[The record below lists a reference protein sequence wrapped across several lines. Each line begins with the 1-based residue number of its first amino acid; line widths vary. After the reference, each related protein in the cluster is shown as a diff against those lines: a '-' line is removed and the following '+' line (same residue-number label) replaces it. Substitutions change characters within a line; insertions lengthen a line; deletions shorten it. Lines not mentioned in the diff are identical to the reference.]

1 MSATDPE
8 EKAIHLK
15 AHIEALRAQV
25 DGLSKKDYSKYLD
38 TGYTKLDF
46 VIMYV
51 FHEGALNLA
60 LMNDSSLWRYAY
72 DRHVLIMG
80 PQTMYMNLRVL
91 ELMWTQS
98 RQLTNQDEIMKQA
111 KMIIERVKLFA
122 RRLTET
128 ESSMQEVMGKFKE
141 LRTVTAEKGKS
152 IITPANELIR
162 LSGIALKS
170 NGKGGVSPTY
180 IEGDETSFFGD
191 EKKKKKNST
200 ITDEDATVVEEID
213 EDESE
218 DIETMEADASEA
230 SEQNE

>member
-1 MSATDPE
+1 
-8 EKAIHLK
+8 
-15 AHIEALRAQV
+15 
-25 DGLSKKDYSKYLD
+25 
-38 TGYTKLDF
+38 
-46 VIMYV
+46 
-51 FHEGALNLA
+51 
-60 LMNDSSLWRYAY
+60 
-72 DRHVLIMG
+72 
-80 PQTMYMNLRVL
+80 
-91 ELMWTQS
+91 
-98 RQLTNQDEIMKQA
+98 
-111 KMIIERVKLFA
+111 
-122 RRLTET
+122 
-128 ESSMQEVMGKFKE
+128 MQEVMGKFKE